1 MVVRGKVYQAGSIS
15 QMKGETARS
24 VSSPGASQGRA
35 LTSQGRRGLQQRSS
49 RMHSGGDGSLGQSSG
64 FRAWCCSHCAGCCSR
79 ASLVA
84 LKHRVELPRRAVL
97 LPHELDRAPGSGVS
111 RCGDASRHL
120 GVDASH
126 GAENSRG
133 GGPHDRGVALYRRL
147 EDGLICRGRLRRHD
161 RCVCEYLLTHS
172 FADDCGDAYRFHR
185 RETARGRRSQGTE
198 ISFSSGRPM
207 TFLPEGVLCSSGRT
221 RTLLRRG
228 RAYPSNCVLVHDGYL
243 WQRQVLGRLWH
254 SS

>member
-1 MVVRGKVYQAGSIS
+1 MVVRGKAYQAGSGLQI
-15 QMKGETARS
+15 
-24 VSSPGASQGRA
+24 VSWGASQGKT
-35 LTSQGRRGLQQRSS
+35 LETSTTRGSRGPQRHLSQM
-49 RMHSGGDGSLGQSSG
+49 RPECGGPLCQSS
-64 FRAWCCSHCAGCCSR
+64 
-79 ASLVA
+79 
-84 LKHRVELPRRAVL
+84 KYRVELPRRAVL
-97 LPHELDRAPGSGVS
+97 LPHEFDRAPG
-111 RCGDASRHL
+111 CGDASRRL

-126 GAENSRG
+126 VAGSSCG
-133 GGPHDRGVALYRRL
+133 VGPHDHGVALYRRL

-172 FADDCGDAYRFHR
+172 FADDCGDAYRFHW